1 MAAAPTLCILIK
13 PESSIKLCQQ
23 ARKHALRNFKKILLS
38 LATLTLISKA
48 EILPELSGVNAVNTD
63 EHTKDYYKINSMA
76 DACSENHCYNGGTCI
91 VQIAPVPFYCK
102 QEFHHLHII
111 SYIIYYII
119 NNIFRCSW
127 AYEGLLCKEKSV
139 ALYLAIAAGVEAI
152 IILVLLIAVIFLCCR
167 IKKIVQKN
175 SSIPIILRQIPA
187 TGAEDIPN
195 LYSDEFS
202 KRYSLP
208 SELQIP
214 RPQVVQS

>member
-1 MAAAPTLCILIK
+1 MKINCCIF
-13 PESSIKLCQQ
+13 
-23 ARKHALRNFKKILLS
+23 RNFKKILLS

-102 QEFHHLHII
+102 
-111 SYIIYYII
+111 
-119 NNIFRCSW
+119 CSW

>member
-1 MAAAPTLCILIK
+1 MKINCCIF
-13 PESSIKLCQQ
+13 
-23 ARKHALRNFKKILLS
+23 RNFKKILLS

-76 DACSENHCYNGGTCI
+76 DGI
-91 VQIAPVPFYCK
+91 
-102 QEFHHLHII
+102 
-111 SYIIYYII
+111 
-119 NNIFRCSW
+119 CSW

>member
-1 MAAAPTLCILIK
+1 MKINCCIF
-13 PESSIKLCQQ
+13 
-23 ARKHALRNFKKILLS
+23 RNFKKILLS

-76 DACSENHCYNGGTCI
+76 DE
-91 VQIAPVPFYCK
+91 
-102 QEFHHLHII
+102 
-111 SYIIYYII
+111 
-119 NNIFRCSW
+119 
-127 AYEGLLCKEKSV
+127 SV